1 MGSGSM
7 IFKEGKTLEIKV
19 SRVKETDNGII
30 IEELDKDG
38 YGLET
43 FSLEDLFSNFI
54 GEDKVKIKIENVN
67 ER

>member
-1 MGSGSM
+1 M
-7 IFKEGKTLEIKV
+7 IFKEGKTLEIKI
-19 SRVKETDNGII
+19 SKVKETDNGII

>member
-1 MGSGSM
+1 MV
-7 IFKEGKTLEIKV
+7 FKEGKTLEIKI
-19 SRVKETDNGII
+19 SKVKETDNGII

-43 FSLEDLFSNFI
+43 FSLEDLFNNFI
-54 GEDKVKIKIENVN
+54 GEDKVKIKIENVI

>member
-1 MGSGSM
+1 M
-7 IFKEGKTLEIKV
+7 IFKEGKTLEIKI

-43 FSLEDLFSNFI
+43 FSLEDLFNNFI

>member
-1 MGSGSM
+1 MV
-7 IFKEGKTLEIKV
+7 FKEGKTLEIKI
-19 SRVKETDNGII
+19 SKVKETDNGII

-43 FSLEDLFSNFI
+43 FSLEDLFNNFI

>member
-1 MGSGSM
+1 MV
-7 IFKEGKTLEIKV
+7 FKEGKTLEIKV

>member
-1 MGSGSM
+1 M
-7 IFKEGKTLEIKV
+7 IFKEGKTLEIKI

>member
-1 MGSGSM
+1 M

-67 ER
+67 DR

>member
-1 MGSGSM
+1 M
-7 IFKEGKTLEIKV
+7 IFKEGKTLEIKI
-19 SRVKETDNGII
+19 SKVKETDNGII

-38 YGLET
+38 YSLET

>member
-1 MGSGSM
+1 M

-19 SRVKETDNGII
+19 SRGKETDNGII

-43 FSLEDLFSNFI
+43 FSLEDLFNNFI

>member
-1 MGSGSM
+1 MV
-7 IFKEGKTLEIKV
+7 FKEGKTLEIKI
-19 SRVKETDNGII
+19 SKVKETDNGII

-38 YGLET
+38 YSLET
-43 FSLEDLFSNFI
+43 FSLEDLFNNFI

>member
-1 MGSGSM
+1 M

-38 YGLET
+38 YSLET
-43 FSLEDLFSNFI
+43 FSLEDLFNNFI
-54 GEDKVKIKIENVN
+54 GEDKVKIKIENVI

>member
-1 MGSGSM
+1 MGSGLM

-54 GEDKVKIKIENVN
+54 GEDKVKIKIENVI

>member
-1 MGSGSM
+1 M
-7 IFKEGKTLEIKV
+7 IFKEGKTLEIKI
-19 SRVKETDNGII
+19 SKVKETDNGII

-54 GEDKVKIKIENVN
+54 GEDKVKIKIENTV